1 MGDNK
6 TTFSF
11 RVDNDTAEAV
21 EEYVEERGIN
31 RTDALRRATE
41 EYIGKREAYEPSD
54 SGGGRVP
61 SLTIFGIVAMAIAP
75 TLLVGGYTVLGGVA
89 TFLAATFLVLWATAY
104 DVVLE
109 RRVGAIRDELGE
121 RGGLWSGFFHLMS
134 KDHPVDD
141 PRSPIER
148 AARFDIYAV
157 AFALV
162 GLIVLLP
169 LATLGWAGYLEP
181 FLSYIGAAG
190 AFGIALFIAV
200 VAYGFVFLMGVS
212 AIALL
217 AIATTRE
224 DRPAPADDESADV

>member
-1 MGDNK
+1 MGENK

-54 SGGGRVP
+54 SSGGGV
-61 SLTIFGIVAMAIAP
+61 SSITIFGIVSMAIAP
-75 TLLVGGYTVLGGVA
+75 TLLATGYTVLGGFAAFV
-89 TFLAATFLVLWATAY
+89 AATYLVLWATAY

-121 RGGLWSGFFHLMS
+121 RGGLWSGFFRLMRE
-134 KDHPVDD
+134 DHPVDD

-148 AARFDIYAV
+148 AARFDTYAYALAV
-157 AFALV
+157 A
-162 GLIVLLP
+162 GLLALLP
-169 LATLGWAGYLEP
+169 LAALARLGYLEP
-181 FLSYIGAAG
+181 FLSLIGTPG
-190 AFGIALFIAV
+190 RIGILILIIG
-200 VAYGFVFLMGVS
+200 VAYGFAFLMGVS

-217 AIATTRE
+217 AIATSRSDADLAE
-224 DRPAPADDESADV
+224 DPAES